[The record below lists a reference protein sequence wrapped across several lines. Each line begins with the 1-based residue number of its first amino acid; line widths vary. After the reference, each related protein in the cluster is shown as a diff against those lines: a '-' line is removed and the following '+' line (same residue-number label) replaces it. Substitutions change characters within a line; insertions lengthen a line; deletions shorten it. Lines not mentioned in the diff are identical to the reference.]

1 MVSFNERNF
10 SEAVFVRRDAIYYS
24 IFKRF
29 PSLLFTLLDQPPER
43 AQDYRFESIEVK
55 EPNFR
60 IDGVFLPPENA
71 SPKIVYFAEFQ
82 VQRDEL
88 LYHRFFAESMLY
100 LRRNPDLFEDWYGVV
115 IFASRKVEPKNTR
128 IHRSLLA
135 GDQVRRVY
143 LDELGDIN
151 QQPIGIS
158 LLQLTRVSKRKMA
171 TQAKQLLAR
180 VEQEDAGL
188 LGKNEIIEVIT
199 TIAVYKFTN
208 LSRAEVE
215 AMLGITLEETR
226 FYKEVKEEGL
236 TEGRQQILA
245 RTVPILLGTG
255 MTVEQ
260 IATQLD
266 VDVEKVRQ
274 LAQQD

>member
-1 MVSFNERNF
+1 
-10 SEAVFVRRDAIYYS
+10 
-24 IFKRF
+24 
-29 PSLLFTLLDQPPER
+29 
-43 AQDYRFESIEVK
+43 
-55 EPNFR
+55 
-60 IDGVFLPPENA
+60 
-71 SPKIVYFAEFQ
+71 
-82 VQRDEL
+82 
-88 LYHRFFAESMLY
+88 
-100 LRRNPDLFEDWYGVV
+100 
-115 IFASRKVEPKNTR
+115 
-128 IHRSLLA
+128 LLA
-135 GDQVRRVY
+135 GDQVQRVY

-236 TEGRQQILA
+236 TEGRQQGITEGLKQGEEQILA

-260 IATQLD
+260 IAAQLD

-274 LAQQD
+274 LAPKD